1 MKLRILA
8 EADCRALLGMREAID
23 VQAEAFR
30 LLASGASV
38 EGLRGV
44 VRPEKPAGVT
54 IFNPSFL
61 REGRGYGVK
70 VVSDYFGNSARGLP
84 RMVALISLFDGE
96 TGLPTSVLEGGYIT
110 DLRTGAGTALA
121 ARHLARTDS
130 RVLGVVGAGRVA
142 RNQIEALSAA
152 FDLREIRVYARS
164 RQRAAA
170 LQRVTLVET
179 PEDAVRGAD
188 IVVAATTS
196 SQPVVR
202 GAWLAPGAFVA
213 AVGAFAADM
222 RELDDE
228 VIRRAGCHV
237 IDSRADVL
245 PRAGDFLS
253 PIKSGSIAEDQVSE
267 IAEILSGKRPGR
279 RSPEEIT
286 VYKSSGVPIQD
297 LVTAREIERRAI
309 ERGVGTVLDI
319 GGDHD

>member
-1 MKLRILA
+1 MKLRILT
-8 EADCRALLGMREAID
+8 EADCRALLAMREAID

-30 LLASGASV
+30 LLASGATV

-44 VRPEKPAGVT
+44 VRSEKPAGVT

-61 REGRGYGVK
+61 REGGGYGVK
-70 VVSDYFGNSARGLP
+70 IVSDYFANTQRKLP

-121 ARHLARTDS
+121 ARYLARKES
-130 RVLGVVGAGRVA
+130 RVLAVVGAGRVA
-142 RNQIEALSAA
+142 RNQIEGISAA
-152 FDLREIRVYARS
+152 FDLQEIRVYARS
-164 RQRAAA
+164 PRPVPG
-170 LQRVTLVET
+170 VTFVKS
-179 PEDAVRGAD
+179 PEEAVRGAD
-188 IVVAATTS
+188 IVIAATTS
-196 SQPVVR
+196 SQPVVC
-202 GAWLAPGAFVA
+202 GEWLSPGTFVA
-213 AVGAFAADM
+213 AVGAYAAEM

-228 VIRRAGCHV
+228 VIRRATCHV
-237 IDSRADVL
+237 VDSRADVL
-245 PRAGDFLS
+245 PRAGDFMA
-253 PIKSGSIAEDQVSE
+253 PISSAILRKEDIAE
-267 IAEILSGKRPGR
+267 IAEVISGKRPGR
-279 RSPEEIT
+279 RSASEIT

>member
-1 MKLRILA
+1 MKLRILT
-8 EADCRALLGMREAID
+8 EADCRALLGMRDAID
-23 VQAEAFR
+23 VQAQAFS
-30 LLASGASV
+30 LLAAGATV

-44 VRPEKPAGVT
+44 VRTEKPAGVA

-70 VVSDYFGNSARGLP
+70 VVSDYFGNTGRGLP
-84 RMVALISLFDGE
+84 RMNALIALFDGE
-96 TGLPTSVLEGGYIT
+96 TGAPTSVLEGGYIT

-121 ARHLARTDS
+121 ARHLARKES

-152 FDLREIRVYARS
+152 FDLKEIRVYARTP
-164 RQRAAA
+164 RA
-170 LQRVTLVET
+170 VPGVSFVER

-188 IVVAATTS
+188 LVVAATTS

-202 GAWLAPGAFVA
+202 GEWVAPGAFVA
-213 AVGAFAADM
+213 AVGAFALEM

-228 VIRRAGCHV
+228 VIRRAACHV

-245 PRAGDFLS
+245 ERAGDFMG
-253 PIKSGSIAEDQVSE
+253 PIQSGILEREAVAE
-267 IAEILSGKRPGR
+267 IAEVVAGKRAGR
-279 RSPEEIT
+279 RSPGEIT

-297 LVTAREIERRAI
+297 LVTAREVERRAI